1 MQFQKY
7 GKNPFLHQKKCLKL
21 QKCLKK
27 IGPVLIILIFLYILG
42 HADPQIQSINFD
54 WNRVDPR
61 LNKTLCQN
69 QKGLMD
75 GYYVKLIGPTKAGP
89 YGLVSEKNLSENT
102 PHYLV
107 NGLLPYTKYK
117 LEVYV
122 KNSNGLYNPDLALE
136 IFSQTKPY
144 IPNPP
149 KGKKL
154 ALKK

>member
-1 MQFQKY
+1 MPL
-7 GKNPFLHQKKCLKL
+7 KNKT
-21 QKCLKK
+21 
-27 IGPVLIILIFLYILG
+27 IAYLIFFLLFLYTIG
-42 HADPQIQSINFD
+42 HADPQIQSINFRWD
-54 WNRVDPR
+54 RVDPR

-69 QKGLMD
+69 QKGQMD
-75 GYYVKLIGPTKAGP
+75 GYYVKLIGPTEAGP
-89 YGLVSEKNLSENT
+89 YGLVSEKNLSDIT

-136 IFSQTKPY
+136 IFGQTKPY

-149 KGKKL
+149 KGKK
-154 ALKK
+154 KNWP